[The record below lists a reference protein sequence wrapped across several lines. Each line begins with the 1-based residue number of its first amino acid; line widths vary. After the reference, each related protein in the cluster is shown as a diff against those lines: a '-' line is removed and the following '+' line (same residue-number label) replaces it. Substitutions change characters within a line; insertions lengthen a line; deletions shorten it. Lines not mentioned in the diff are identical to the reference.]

1 MSRPVLAKPVIPRKR
16 LDTMDASSSTI
27 EAKPDTRARDSVA
40 RASVFTFVLVKPT
53 HYDDD
58 GYPIQWYR
66 SALPSNTLAC
76 MNSLADDASR
86 REVLGAGVAIEI
98 DTYDETNRRVVPS
111 RIIRALK
118 RRGGRSLVGLVG
130 VQSNQFPRAVDLAR
144 QFRAAGLQV
153 CIGGFHVSGCVA
165 MLPEMPVEMREAQ
178 ALGISL
184 FAGEAEEHR
193 LDEVLIDAWQ
203 GTLKPLYNFMDTLP
217 SLSGE
222 PAPIL
227 PRKHVVRT
235 TGHYSSID
243 LGRGC
248 PYQCSFCTIINVQGR
263 KSRFR
268 TPDDL
273 EQIIRANMAQ
283 GIDRFFIT
291 DDNFAR
297 NTDWE
302 ILLDRVIE
310 LKKENIHVG
319 FTIQVDTLCHKIPN
333 FIEKATRA
341 GVKRVFIGLENIN
354 PENLITAKKR
364 QNKITEYRVM
374 LQKWRAHGAL
384 TFAGYILGFPADTKE
399 SILRDVEIIKRELP
413 LDVLEFFF
421 LTPLPGS
428 EDHKTLL
435 KKGVWMDPDINKY
448 DLDHRVSHHAKMS
461 DAEWEEAYRAAWD
474 AYYTPEHI
482 RTVLRR
488 AAAIPNGRPKQIAST
503 IMWFKLMID
512 HEGVHPLEGGGLR
525 LKSRRDR
532 RPGLPLESPFVFYP
546 RYGFEIVS
554 KAWKYTSF
562 FLRTRKILKAVLA
575 APDRWSYSDLAIEA
589 PKSDEFEQLSLYHAT
604 SGGEAALARKAL
616 GDSIRDSAR
625 PAAILAPAAAAE

>member
-1 MSRPVLAKPVIPRKR
+1 M
-16 LDTMDASSSTI
+16 MHASSSST
-27 EAKPDTRARDSVA
+27 ETRADSRAPDTL
-40 RASVFTFVLVKPT
+40 FTFVLVKPT

-76 MNSLADDASR
+76 MYSLAEDAR
-86 REVLGAGVAIEI
+86 KREALGPGVEFQIE
-98 DTYDETNRRVVPS
+98 TYDETNRRVLPS
-111 RIIRALK
+111 RIIRDLK
-118 RRGGRSLVGLVG
+118 RCGGRSLIGIVG
-130 VQSNQFPRAVDLAR
+130 VQSNQFPRAFDLAR

-153 CIGGFHVSGCVA
+153 CIGGFHVSGCIA
-165 MLPEMPVEMREAQ
+165 MLPEMPIEMREAQ
-178 ALGISL
+178 AMGVSL

-193 LDEVLIDAWQ
+193 LDEVLLDAWR
-203 GTLKPLYNFMDTLP
+203 GTLRPLYNFMDQLP
-217 SLSGE
+217 SLQGE

-310 LKKENIHVG
+310 LKKEGIHVG

-333 FIEKATRA
+333 FIEKATKA

-354 PENLITAKKR
+354 PDNLIAAKKR

-448 DLDHRVSHHAKMS
+448 DLDHRVSHHPKMS

-474 AYYTPEHI
+474 VYYTPEHI
-482 RTVLRR
+482 RTILRR

-503 IMWFKLMID
+503 IMWFKLMIE
-512 HEGVHPLEGGGLR
+512 HEGVHPLEGGAFR

-532 RPGLPLESPFVFYP
+532 RHGLKLESPLVFYP
-546 RYGFEIVS
+546 RYVGEILF
-554 KAWKYTSF
+554 KAWKYWRF
-562 FLRTRKILKAVLA
+562 FTRTRRILNEVLA
-575 APDRWSYSDLAIEA
+575 APDRTTYSDLAIE
-589 PKSDEFEQLSLYHAT
+589 PPRGDEFEALDLYHAT
-604 SGGEAALARKAL
+604 SGGEAALARMKL
-616 GDSIRDSAR
+616 GDSIRASGR
-625 PAAILAPAAAAE
+625 APAVAMSAGEAH